1 MITKTTMSAQKF
13 AVHILLAHKPQFG
26 FVIRRGQ
33 YVEMMPPTSFSQA
46 ELEAMPTYRAPLSK
60 YIYLYPCGHEF
71 HTVEEIE
78 QFINN

>member
-1 MITKTTMSAQKF
+1 MPAFTALIC
-13 AVHILLAHKPQFG
+13 LEHKPHFG

-33 YVEMMPPTSFSQA
+33 YVAMMPTTSFSQA

-78 QFINN
+78 HFINN